1 MKNRDPLPE
10 DLSVLARR
18 GALSPAELR
27 RFEVYASASPVT
39 AWLHRLGSEYDATR
53 VTEPGDQALL
63 ERAVEK
69 ACARRTSARASLTRL
84 RLRTLVAAVLA
95 CTASAALAGAGVLHW
110 TRSSGAPSGSDPR
123 AAEPP
128 KRGATGASGA
138 AISPPHASAPIP
150 STQPEALE
158 PSTAGPPTG
167 PGAPLETAFVGR
179 AASGQ
184 QQGPAELFSLAN
196 ELRKAGKTG
205 EAIAAYR
212 RLQQEYP
219 VRPEASVSHVLLARI
234 LMRHE
239 GPAAAQEQFA
249 RYLARHPR
257 GNLAEE
263 ALSGSAAA
271 FRALA
276 RSEDE
281 RRVLETLL
289 SRFPS
294 SIYAGAARE
303 RLDELD

>member
-1 MKNRDPLPE
+1 MKDRDRLPE
-10 DLSVLARR
+10 DLSALARR
-18 GALSPAELR
+18 GALSPAEMR

-69 ACARRTSARASLTRL
+69 ACARRTSARAPLTRL

-110 TRSSGAPSGSDPR
+110 TRSSGAPSGFDPR

-128 KRGATGASGA
+128 KRGATGAA
-138 AISPPHASAPIP
+138 VSPPHAPAPIP
-150 STQPEALE
+150 STQPETLE
-158 PSTAGPPTG
+158 PSTAFPPTD

-184 QQGPAELFSLAN
+184 PQGPAELFSLAN
-196 ELRKAGKTG
+196 ELRKAGRTG

-219 VRPEASVSHVLLARI
+219 ARPEASVSHVLLARI